1 MSGIGKHS
9 LGLAAAAAALIL
21 TGLLVWYGLFCRGVG
36 EAGPEGTLVEYQ
48 SSGRMETEDFS

>member
-1 MSGIGKHS
+1 MSGIGKHI

-36 EAGPEGTLVEYQ
+36 EAGPEGTQVEYQ
-48 SSGRMETEDFS
+48 SSGRMETEDF